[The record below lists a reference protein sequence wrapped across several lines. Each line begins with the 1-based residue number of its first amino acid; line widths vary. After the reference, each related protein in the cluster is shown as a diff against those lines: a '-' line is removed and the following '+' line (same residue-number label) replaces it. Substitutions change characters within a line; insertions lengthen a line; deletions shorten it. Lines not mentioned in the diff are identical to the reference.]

1 MLGAGAVTGS
11 WNHPILG
18 CEIDAKAQTLA
29 SALRVN
35 PGPCVP
41 FWQPVA
47 LQASPGLFG
56 WT

>member
-18 CEIDAKAQTLA
+18 CEIDAKHKIWLLR
-29 SALRVN
+29 LRVN